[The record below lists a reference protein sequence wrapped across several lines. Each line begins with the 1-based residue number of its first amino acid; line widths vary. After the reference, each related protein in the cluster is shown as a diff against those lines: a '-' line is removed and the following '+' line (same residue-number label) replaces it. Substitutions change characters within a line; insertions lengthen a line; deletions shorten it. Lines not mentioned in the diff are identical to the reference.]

1 MRTRFAQARVFTV
14 TALAVTALTVTALT
28 VTACASGPG
37 SSPRFRADTQQTDTT
52 TTDASV
58 RGQGQLL
65 SAFFGLDNG
74 LPRLTS
80 LGLCRGAGK
89 ADGMPVIFDREV
101 DVPTLQAGDFRVRTR
116 SGHVGTLRCVTLKP
130 AIDAG
135 ELRTVLLVG
144 DFGSAP
150 SDPPVSVEIVGTV
163 YSADRRVNYKSARIT
178 VTALEAGPTLVLAE
192 AVPASQSP
200 LSATTGSGCPK
211 PTVQIIRAVW
221 AGGVVTANGD
231 EPGDAER
238 VRYQVRL
245 EQRDGRVQTVVP
257 FALADLDDGDNNHLL
272 CLDVPGTPL
281 TLSFPAG
288 HLIDPNGDLNPAT
301 EVRITPTPTR

>member
-1 MRTRFAQARVFTV
+1 MHTRFAQARVFTV
-14 TALAVTALTVTALT
+14 TAR
-28 VTACASGPG
+28 ASGPG
-37 SSPRFRADTQQTDTT
+37 SGPRFRADTQQTDTT

-80 LGLCRGAGK
+80 LGLCRGADK

-116 SGHVGTLRCVTLKP
+116 SGHMGTLRCVTLKP

-163 YSADRRVNYKSARIT
+163 YSADHRVNYKSARIT

-200 LSATTGSGCPK
+200 LSATAACRPWCRSPWPTSAMATTTTCSASTCPAR
-211 PTVQIIRAVW
+211 RA
-221 AGGVVTANGD
+221 
-231 EPGDAER
+231 R
-238 VRYQVRL
+238 C
-245 EQRDGRVQTVVP
+245 
-257 FALADLDDGDNNHLL
+257 H
-272 CLDVPGTPL
+272 
-281 TLSFPAG
+281 FP
-288 HLIDPNGDLNPAT
+288 PAT
-301 EVRITPTPTR
+301 